1 MNTWKKITSL
11 DTFQLL
17 GAGFVF
23 VWAVDF
29 ITKAYWYGIGS
40 FEFMYFC
47 STILLFAGIG
57 FLFKKREVIVAVL
70 AMAFLFQI
78 PWIIDMAVITFTGH
92 TLNGV
97 ASYLFSVKKWEYLI
111 SMRHLFTI
119 PALLYGFAHLTSNKS
134 EVHRT
139 ILSAPITTFATLIIS
154 IAIPFFF
161 APPIRNI
168 NFSNMST
175 VPFFYN
181 NGNTPH
187 PLHFIFAFVTILFAL
202 IIVEFFLNRIPPKN
216 PLWKRDILYLACIFT
231 LGGIILS
238 VLGYIRLHGYLM

>member
-1 MNTWKKITSL
+1 MNAWKKINSL

-29 ITKAYWYGIGS
+29 ITKAHWYGIES

-57 FLFKKREVIVAVL
+57 FLFKKREIIVAVL

-78 PWIIDMAVITFTGH
+78 PWIVDMTVITFTGH

-97 ASYLFSVKKWEYLI
+97 AAYLFSVKKWEYLI

-119 PALLYGFAHLTSNKS
+119 PALLYGFAHLASNKS
-134 EVHRT
+134 EVRRT
-139 ILSAPITTFATLIIS
+139 ILSAPITTLTTLAIS
-154 IAIPFFF
+154 IIIPFLF
-161 APPIRNI
+161 APPERNI

-181 NGNTPH
+181 NGTTANPAQ
-187 PLHFIFAFVTILFAL
+187 FIFAFIVILVAL
-202 IIVEFFLNRIPPKN
+202 IIIEFFLNRIPPKN
-216 PLWKRDILYLACIFT
+216 PLWKRDISYLAYIFT
-231 LGGIILS
+231 IGGIILS
-238 VLGYIRLHGYLM
+238 VLGYMRLHSYLL